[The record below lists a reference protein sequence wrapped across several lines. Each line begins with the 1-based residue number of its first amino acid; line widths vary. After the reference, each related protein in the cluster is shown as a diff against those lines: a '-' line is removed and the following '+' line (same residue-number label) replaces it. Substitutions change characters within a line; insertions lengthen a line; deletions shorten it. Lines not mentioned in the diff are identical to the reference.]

1 MIHARQSVS
10 LELWL
15 QRALCVVMLFA
26 VWSPLAAQTPQL
38 PASNA
43 NGVQPSSS
51 SLDAIRGASPTAN
64 STANAKTPETR
75 VVLTAQQIARVIQD
89 KPEVI
94 VELKQLTATH
104 LQEQGL
110 NIQAD
115 AITDEALYNQIAATP
130 SLRVSMTNFLHA
142 RGYITDADL
151 KQSAEPE
158 ENDDTVTSVIKER
171 QPFQTLPCLQAP
183 STAQPS
189 DARLSLTD
197 DSLCSPEDNILDP
210 QPRASILNEGRGAA
224 TKGTQAQG
232 MRTVREAPAKT
243 ITDVPQVL
251 RQPAPYNL
259 LSMRDL
265 YTQIPEEGEHLKR
278 FGSEVFVSRM
288 NTVPTRSSMQ
298 AIQLQES
305 PLDIPIGP
313 DYVVGPG
320 DSLTIDLWG
329 GLSQTLT
336 RAIDREG
343 RIALPESGTVQV
355 AGLTLGRAQGV
366 IESMLK
372 QQYRNAQVAV
382 TVSRLRTVRVY
393 VVGDVQRPGAYDM
406 SSLATPL
413 NALYAAGGPTSVGSL
428 RTVRHYRGKELIAEV
443 DLYDFLL
450 HGTRVGDDRF
460 QGGDTLLVP
469 PAGAQVAVSG
479 AVKRPAI
486 YELKRESTLAE
497 VLEDAGGA
505 TVAAALGHIT
515 VERID
520 ANRHRETLTL
530 NLDGTSDTGDSTDN
544 TNSAIAGFAVKDG
557 DRIHLAPILPFSERA
572 IYLEGHVVR
581 PGRLAYRDGMR
592 LNEVL
597 RSYQDLL
604 PEPAAQGEIVRLVA
618 PDLHAETIQFDVAD
632 ALIGNSS
639 IELHPFDTIR
649 IRGRYEIDSPR
660 VTIRGEVLRPGV
672 FPLSQG
678 MTAAQLVRMAGGFRR
693 GALQQEADLTSYEIV
708 SGSKVNGRR
717 SSIRIGDAVTRGD
730 ATADVPL
737 KPGDILTIH
746 QIAGWSDI
754 GASVSVEGEVSHPGN
769 YGFQDGER
777 LSSVLRRAGGFRD
790 TAYPAGAVLLR
801 QQVRELEEKSRAEL
815 IRQIETSSAAARLS
829 PNLSGGDNSGTLQI
843 IQQQQDQVLAR
854 LRSQPA
860 SGRLVI
866 HISSDIES
874 WAGTDAD
881 VEVRRGDILSIPKR
895 PGFVLI
901 SGQVYNAS
909 AITFVP
915 GKTAGWYLQKA
926 GGSSELANKKE
937 IFIIRANGVVV
948 GRHSD
953 AGRVLSAKL
962 DAGDVVV
969 VPQKIIGAS
978 QFWHNLLTAAQIASS
993 VAITA
998 VVAGL

>member
-1 MIHARQSVS
+1 MSNARQFVFNT
-10 LELWL
+10 LWL
-15 QRALCVVMLFA
+15 RCVLAAAMLFA
-26 VWSPLAAQTPQL
+26 VRSSLVAQTPQL
-38 PASNA
+38 PPSNA
-43 NGVQPSSS
+43 NGAQGNTSVPGVRSGSQ
-51 SLDAIRGASPTAN
+51 
-64 STANAKTPETR
+64 ANASTTNTQSPDTR
-75 VVLTAQQIARVIQD
+75 NVLTTQQIARVMQD

-94 VELKQLTATH
+94 VELKQLTATQ

-115 AITDEALYNQIAATP
+115 SITDEALYNQIAATP
-130 SLRVSMTNFLHA
+130 SLRVAITTFLRN
-142 RGYITDADL
+142 RGYVTDADL
-151 KQSAEPE
+151 QQDAEPSE
-158 ENDDTVTSVIKER
+158 TDDTTIAVMRER
-171 QPFQTLPCLQAP
+171 QPFQTLPCLQSP
-183 STAQPS
+183 SPTS
-189 DARLSLTD
+189 NSNVRTGLTD
-197 DSLCSPEDNILDP
+197 DSLCAPEDSLLDP
-210 QPRASILNEGRGAA
+210 QRRASTVNENGLPTA
-224 TKGTQAQG
+224 KNVPAQSVKPA
-232 MRTVREAPAKT
+232 RDVPAKT
-243 ITDVPQVL
+243 TTDVPQVL

-278 FGSEVFVSRM
+278 FGSEVFVTRPPL
-288 NTVPTRSSMQ
+288 PTTRVTSP
-298 AIQLQES
+298 ATPIQEN

-313 DYVVGPG
+313 AYVVGPG

-329 GLSQTLT
+329 GISQTLT
-336 RAIDREG
+336 RVVDREG
-343 RIALPESGTVQV
+343 RVSLPESGAIQV
-355 AGLTLGRAQGV
+355 AGLTLERAQGV
-366 IESMLK
+366 IESALK

-393 VVGDVQRPGAYDM
+393 VVGDVQRPGGYDI
-406 SSLATPL
+406 SSLSTPL
-413 NALYAAGGPTSVGSL
+413 NALFAAGGPTAVGSL
-428 RTVRHYRGKELIAEV
+428 RTLRHYRGKELIAEV

-450 HGTRVGDDRF
+450 HGMRAGDDHF

-469 PAGAQVAVSG
+469 PAGPQVAVSG

-486 YELKRESTLAE
+486 YELKKGSSLAE
-497 VLEDAGGA
+497 VLDDAGGA

-520 ANRHRETLTL
+520 ANQHRETLTL
-530 NLDGTSDTGDSTDN
+530 NLAGASDSDRSVAGTSG
-544 TNSAIAGFAVKDG
+544 AIASFAVKDG
-557 DRIHLAPILPFSERA
+557 DRIHLSPILPFSERA

-604 PEPAAQGEIVRLVA
+604 PEPAAQGEIVRLMA

-632 ALIGNSS
+632 ALIGNANV
-639 IELHPFDTIR
+639 ELHPFDTIR

-708 SGSKVNGRR
+708 SGSKVNGQR
-717 SSIRIGDAVTRGD
+717 SAVRIGDAVARGD
-730 ATADVPL
+730 ATADVLL

-801 QQVRELEEKSRAEL
+801 QQVRDLEEKSRAEL
-815 IRQIETSSAAARLS
+815 IRQIETSSAASRLS
-829 PNLSGGDNSGTLQI
+829 PNLSSGDNSSTLQI

-866 HISSDIES
+866 HISSDIAS
-874 WAGTDAD
+874 WEGTDAD

-915 GKTAGWYLQKA
+915 GKTAGWYLQSA
-926 GGSSELANKKE
+926 GGSSEFANKKE

-953 AGRVLSAKL
+953 AGRVLATKL

-969 VPQKIIGAS
+969 VPQKINGAS
-978 QFWHNLLTAAQIASS
+978 QFWRNLLTTAQIASS

>member
-1 MIHARQSVS
+1 MIKRRHLLSIT
-10 LELWL
+10 L
-15 QRALCVVMLFA
+15 LCA
-26 VWSPLAAQTPQL
+26 APLVAQTPQL
-38 PASNA
+38 SPSGTAFPQASSSTLGSRTN
-43 NGVQPSSS
+43 PSSTMN
-51 SLDAIRGASPTAN
+51 GAT
-64 STANAKTPETR
+64 TQTTDTR
-75 VVLTAQQIARVIQD
+75 NTLTAQQIARILQER
-89 KPEVI
+89 PEVI
-94 VELKQLTATH
+94 IELKQLTATH

-110 NIQAD
+110 NIQSD
-115 AITDEALYNQIAATP
+115 AISDEALYNQIAATP
-130 SLRVSMTNFLHA
+130 SLRVAITTFLRT
-142 RGYITDADL
+142 RGYVSDADL
-151 KQSAEPE
+151 QQSLETTEA
-158 ENDDTVTSVIKER
+158 DDVTSTLVNER
-171 QPFQTLPCLQAP
+171 QPFQTLPCLQSP
-183 STAQPS
+183 TQTSTLTPRS
-189 DARLSLTD
+189 SLAEEPA
-197 DSLCSPEDNILDP
+197 CSPEDNPLDLQRRP
-210 QPRASILNEGRGAA
+210 QPNAIPGTLPTRSPLLLQNEKQPRDIQSNN
-224 TKGTQAQG
+224 T
-232 MRTVREAPAKT
+232 
-243 ITDVPQVL
+243 TDAPQVL

-259 LSMRDL
+259 LSLRDL
-265 YTQIPEEGEHLKR
+265 YTQIPETGDRLKR
-278 FGSEVFVSRM
+278 FGSEMFVTRL
-288 NTVPTRSSMQ
+288 TPTQPRLPGTTTPTPSLAQTQALSM
-298 AIQLQES
+298 AQET

-329 GLSQTLT
+329 GIAQTLT
-336 RAIDREG
+336 RVIDREG
-343 RIALPESGTVQV
+343 RISLPESGAVQV
-355 AGLTLGRAQGV
+355 AGLTLERAQAV
-366 IESMLK
+366 IESTLK

-393 VVGDVQRPGAYDM
+393 VVGDVQRPGAYDI
-406 SSLATPL
+406 SSLSTPL
-413 NALYAAGGPTSVGSL
+413 NALYAAGGPTAVGSL
-428 RTVRHYRGKELIAEV
+428 RIARHYRGKQLIAEV

-450 HGTRVGDDRF
+450 HGVRTGDDRF
-460 QGGDTLLVP
+460 QGGDTLLIP
-469 PAGAQVAVSG
+469 PAGPQVAVSG

-486 YELKRESTLAE
+486 YELRKESNLAE

-505 TVAAALGHIT
+505 TVAAAMGHIT

-520 ANRHRETLTL
+520 ANHHRETVTLSLTEAEAHGSL
-530 NLDGTSDTGDSTDN
+530 ESNHK
-544 TNSAIAGFAVKDG
+544 AAAEFPVKDG
-557 DRIHLAPILPFSERA
+557 DRIRLAPILPFSERA

-581 PGRLAYRDGMR
+581 PGRLAYHDGMH
-592 LNEVL
+592 LTEVL
-597 RSYQDLL
+597 HSYQDML
-604 PEPAAQGEIVRLVA
+604 PEPAAQGEIIRLVA
-618 PDLHAETIQFDVAD
+618 PDLHAETIQFDIAD
-632 ALIGNSS
+632 ALIGNAP
-639 IELHPFDTIR
+639 IELQPFDTIR
-649 IRGRYEIDSPR
+649 VRGRYDIDSPR

-672 FPLSQG
+672 FPLSEG

-708 SGSKVNGRR
+708 SGSKVNGQR
-717 SSIRIGDAVTRGD
+717 SSVRIGDAVSHRD
-730 ATADVPL
+730 PAADVPL

-754 GASVSVEGEVSHPGN
+754 GASVSIEGEVSHPGN

-829 PNLSGGDNSGTLQI
+829 PNLSSGDNAGAIQV

-895 PGFVLI
+895 PGFVLV

-915 GKTAGWYLQKA
+915 GKTAGWYLQHA
-926 GGSSELANKKE
+926 GGSSELSNKKDV
-937 IFIIRANGVVV
+937 FIIRANGVVV

-953 AGRVLSAKL
+953 AGRVLDAKL

-969 VPQKIIGAS
+969 VPQKIMGAS
-978 QFWHNLLTAAQIASS
+978 QFWRNLLTTAQIASS

-998 VVAGL
+998 VVAGR